1 MKKTVKVIALILVI
15 IMVATMFASCGIL
28 NVKRGGRLFY
38 HPKILVY
45 AARLKIQGYEVN
57 LYKGQVTAHKSN
69 GEWIVAYANRS
80 LFSAIRNKQEI
91 AQDMGER
98 ENFYVGRSGR
108 VFYYG
113 TEKGVIA
120 SVGVVEAAWVFAM
133 STIFKLVPNAY
144 DVAPLIS

>member
-1 MKKTVKVIALILVI
+1 MKKSVKVIALMLVI

-28 NVKRGGRLFY
+28 NIKREGRLFY
-38 HPKILVY
+38 HPKILAY
-45 AARLKIQGYEVN
+45 AVRLEIQGYEVH
-57 LYKGQVTAHKSN
+57 LVKGYVYAYKD
-69 GEWIVAYANRS
+69 GEWIEASANRS
-80 LFSAIRNKQEI
+80 LFNAIRYKQAI

-98 ENFYVGRSGR
+98 ENFYVGRSGK
-108 VFYYG
+108 VVYYG
-113 TEKGVIA
+113 SEKGVIA